1 MFIKGALSSFW
12 RVFEFYRQ
20 GFSAMRLGK
29 TLWGVIFVKFFVIF
43 ALLKI
48 FVFDENLNSTFAKDA
63 DKSDFVLRNLINPA
77 NSGTNSA
84 NSAILNE
91 NSINS
96 RTKANSAQNSKQNQT
111 NSQNIQATLDEIQT
125 NSANSNTNSQKIQA
139 LSHKNAAKI
148 HKEQTNESKINTLNS
163 KQKDTR

>member
-29 TLWGVIFVKFFVIF
+29 TLWGVIFVKLFVIF
-43 ALLKI
+43 VLLKI

-63 DKSDFVLRNLINPA
+63 DKSDFVLRNLINPV
-77 NSGTNSA
+77 NSGV

-96 RTKANSAQNSKQNQT
+96 KANSAQNSKQNQT

-125 NSANSNTNSQKIQA
+125 NSANSNANSQEIQA

-148 HKEQTNESKINTLNS
+148 HKEQTNESKINTSNS
-163 KQKDTR
+163 TQKDTR

>member
-1 MFIKGALSSFW
+1 MTSALK
-12 RVFEFYRQ
+12 RVLGVFEFYRQ

-29 TLWGVIFVKFFVIF
+29 TLWGVIFVKLFVIF
-43 ALLKI
+43 VLLKI

-77 NSGTNSA
+77 NLGTNSQ
-84 NSAILNE
+84 E
-91 NSINS
+91 
-96 RTKANSAQNSKQNQT
+96 
-111 NSQNIQATLDEIQT
+111 
-125 NSANSNTNSQKIQA
+125 IQA

-163 KQKDTR
+163 TQKDTR

>member
-1 MFIKGALSSFW
+1 MSSALKSVLG
-12 RVFEFYRQ
+12 VFEFYRQ

-29 TLWGVIFVKFFVIF
+29 TLWGLIFVKLFVIFV
-43 ALLKI
+43 LLKI

-63 DKSDFVLRNLINPA
+63 DKSDFVLRNLINPT
-77 NSGTNSA
+77 NLGTNSA

-96 RTKANSAQNSKQNQT
+96 RTNSNSAQNSKQNQT
-111 NSQNIQATLDEIQT
+111 NSR
-125 NSANSNTNSQKIQA
+125 KIQA
-139 LSHKNAAKI
+139 LSLKNAAKI

>member
-1 MFIKGALSSFW
+1 MSSALK
-12 RVFEFYRQ
+12 RVLGVFEFYRQ

-29 TLWGVIFVKFFVIF
+29 TLWGVIFVKLFVIF
-43 ALLKI
+43 VLLKI

-63 DKSDFVLRNLINPA
+63 DKSDFVLRNLINPV
-77 NSGTNSA
+77 NSGV

-96 RTKANSAQNSKQNQT
+96 KANSAQNSKQNQT

-125 NSANSNTNSQKIQA
+125 NSANSNANSQEIQA

-148 HKEQTNESKINTLNS
+148 HKEQTKESRINTLNS

>member
-1 MFIKGALSSFW
+1 MSSALK
-12 RVFEFYRQ
+12 RVLGVFEFYRQ

-29 TLWGVIFVKFFVIF
+29 TLWGLIFVKLFVIFV
-43 ALLKI
+43 LLKI

-84 NSAILNE
+84 ILNE

-96 RTKANSAQNSKQNQT
+96 KANSAQNSKQNQ
-111 NSQNIQATLDEIQT
+111 
-125 NSANSNTNSQKIQA
+125 TNSQKIQA

>member
-12 RVFEFYRQ
+12 RVFEFYKQ

-29 TLWGVIFVKFFVIF
+29 TLWGLIFIKLFVIFV
-43 ALLKI
+43 LLKI

-63 DKSDFVLRNLINPA
+63 DKSEFVLRNLINPT
-77 NSGTNSA
+77 NSG
-84 NSAILNE
+84 
-91 NSINS
+91 
-96 RTKANSAQNSKQNQT
+96 
-111 NSQNIQATLDEIQT
+111 T
-125 NSANSNTNSQKIQA
+125 NSANSNTNSQEIQA

-148 HKEQTNESKINTLNS
+148 HKEQTNESKINTSNS

>member
-1 MFIKGALSSFW
+1 MSSALK
-12 RVFEFYRQ
+12 RIVGVFEFYKQ

-29 TLWGVIFVKFFVIF
+29 TLWGVIFVKLFVIF
-43 ALLKI
+43 VLLKI

-77 NSGTNSA
+77 NSGTNS
-84 NSAILNE
+84 
-91 NSINS
+91 
-96 RTKANSAQNSKQNQT
+96 
-111 NSQNIQATLDEIQT
+111 
-125 NSANSNTNSQKIQA
+125 QKIQT

-163 KQKDTR
+163 TQKDTR

>member
-1 MFIKGALSSFW
+1 MSSALK
-12 RVFEFYRQ
+12 RVLGVFEFYRQ

-29 TLWGVIFVKFFVIF
+29 TLWGVIFVKLFVIF
-43 ALLKI
+43 VLLKI

-77 NSGTNSA
+77 NLGT
-84 NSAILNE
+84 NSAILNK

-96 RTKANSAQNSKQNQT
+96 RTNSNSAQNSKQNQ
-111 NSQNIQATLDEIQT
+111 
-125 NSANSNTNSQKIQA
+125 TNSQKIQA

-163 KQKDTR
+163 TQKDTR

>member
-1 MFIKGALSSFW
+1 MSSALK
-12 RVFEFYRQ
+12 RVLGVFEFYRQ

-29 TLWGVIFVKFFVIF
+29 TLWGVIFVKLFVIF
-43 ALLKI
+43 VLLKI

-77 NSGTNSA
+77 NSGV

-111 NSQNIQATLDEIQT
+111 NSQEIQT
-125 NSANSNTNSQKIQA
+125 
-139 LSHKNAAKI
+139 LSPKNAAKI

>member
-1 MFIKGALSSFW
+1 MSSALK
-12 RVFEFYRQ
+12 RVLGVFEFYRQ
-20 GFSAMRLGK
+20 GFGAMRLGK
-29 TLWGVIFVKFFVIF
+29 TLWGVIFVKLFVIF
-43 ALLKI
+43 VLLKI

-77 NSGTNSA
+77 NSGV

-96 RTKANSAQNSKQNQT
+96 KANSAQNSKQNQT
-111 NSQNIQATLDEIQT
+111 NSQE
-125 NSANSNTNSQKIQA
+125 IQA

>member
-1 MFIKGALSSFW
+1 MSSALK
-12 RVFEFYRQ
+12 RVLGVFEFYRQ

-29 TLWGVIFVKFFVIF
+29 TLWSVIFVKLFVIF
-43 ALLKI
+43 VLLKI
-48 FVFDENLNSTFAKDA
+48 FVFDENLNSAFAKDA

-77 NSGTNSA
+77 NSGA

-96 RTKANSAQNSKQNQT
+96 KANSAQNSKQNQT
-111 NSQNIQATLDEIQT
+111 NSQNIQATLDDIQT
-125 NSANSNTNSQKIQA
+125 NSANSNANSQEIQT

-148 HKEQTNESKINTLNS
+148 HKEQTKESKINTSNS

>member
-1 MFIKGALSSFW
+1 MTSALK
-12 RVFEFYRQ
+12 RVLGVFEFYRQ

-29 TLWGVIFVKFFVIF
+29 TLWGVIFVKLFVIF
-43 ALLKI
+43 VLLKI

-77 NSGTNSA
+77 NLGTNSA

-96 RTKANSAQNSKQNQT
+96 KVNSAQNSKQNQT
-111 NSQNIQATLDEIQT
+111 NSQNIQATLDENQT
-125 NSANSNTNSQKIQA
+125 NSANSQEIQTLSPKNT
-139 LSHKNAAKI
+139 AKI
-148 HKEQTNESKINTLNS
+148 HKEQTNESKINTSNS

>member
-1 MFIKGALSSFW
+1 MSSALK
-12 RVFEFYRQ
+12 RVLGVFEFYRQ

-29 TLWGVIFVKFFVIF
+29 TLWGVIFVKLFVIF
-43 ALLKI
+43 VLLKI
-48 FVFDENLNSTFAKDA
+48 FVFDENLNSTFAKDT

-77 NSGTNSA
+77 NLGT

-96 RTKANSAQNSKQNQT
+96 RTNSNSAQNSKQNQT
-111 NSQNIQATLDEIQT
+111 NSQEIQT
-125 NSANSNTNSQKIQA
+125 LSSKNT
-139 LSHKNAAKI
+139 AKI

-163 KQKDTR
+163 TQKDTR

>member
-29 TLWGVIFVKFFVIF
+29 TLWGVIFVKLFVIF
-43 ALLKI
+43 VLLKI
-48 FVFDENLNSTFAKDA
+48 FVFDENLNSAFASNA
-63 DKSDFVLRNLINPA
+63 DKSEFVLQNLINPA
-77 NSGTNSA
+77 NSGV

-96 RTKANSAQNSKQNQT
+96 RTNSNSAQNSKQNQT
-111 NSQNIQATLDEIQT
+111 NLQEIQT
-125 NSANSNTNSQKIQA
+125 LSPKNT
-139 LSHKNAAKI
+139 AKI

-163 KQKDTR
+163 TQKDTR

>member
-1 MFIKGALSSFW
+1 MSSALK
-12 RVFEFYRQ
+12 RVLGVFEFYRQ

-29 TLWGVIFVKFFVIF
+29 TLWGVIFVKLFVIF
-43 ALLKI
+43 VLLKI

-77 NSGTNSA
+77 NSGTNSQ
-84 NSAILNE
+84 E
-91 NSINS
+91 
-96 RTKANSAQNSKQNQT
+96 
-111 NSQNIQATLDEIQT
+111 
-125 NSANSNTNSQKIQA
+125 IQA

-163 KQKDTR
+163 TQKDTR

>member
-1 MFIKGALSSFW
+1 MSSALK
-12 RVFEFYRQ
+12 RVLGVFEFYRQ

-29 TLWGVIFVKFFVIF
+29 TLWGLIFVKLFVIFV
-43 ALLKI
+43 LLKI
-48 FVFDENLNSTFAKDA
+48 FVFDENLNSAFAKDT

-84 NSAILNE
+84 ILNE

-96 RTKANSAQNSKQNQT
+96 KANSAQNSKQNQT
-111 NSQNIQATLDEIQT
+111 NSQE
-125 NSANSNTNSQKIQA
+125 IQA
-139 LSHKNAAKI
+139 LSPKNAAKI

-163 KQKDTR
+163 TQKDTR

>member
-1 MFIKGALSSFW
+1 MSSALKSVLG
-12 RVFEFYRQ
+12 VFEFYRQ

-29 TLWGVIFVKFFVIF
+29 TLWGVIFVKLFVIF
-43 ALLKI
+43 VLLKI

-77 NSGTNSA
+77 NLGTNS
-84 NSAILNE
+84 
-91 NSINS
+91 
-96 RTKANSAQNSKQNQT
+96 Q
-111 NSQNIQATLDEIQT
+111 EIQT
-125 NSANSNTNSQKIQA
+125 

-148 HKEQTNESKINTLNS
+148 HKEQTKESKINTSNS

>member
-1 MFIKGALSSFW
+1 MSSALK
-12 RVFEFYRQ
+12 RVLGVFEFYRQ

-29 TLWGVIFVKFFVIF
+29 TLWGLIFVKLFVIFV
-43 ALLKI
+43 LLKI
-48 FVFDENLNSTFAKDA
+48 FVFDENLNSAFAKDT

-77 NSGTNSA
+77 NSGTNSQ
-84 NSAILNE
+84 E
-91 NSINS
+91 
-96 RTKANSAQNSKQNQT
+96 
-111 NSQNIQATLDEIQT
+111 
-125 NSANSNTNSQKIQA
+125 IQA

>member
-1 MFIKGALSSFW
+1 MSSALK
-12 RVFEFYRQ
+12 RVLGVFEFYRQ

-29 TLWGVIFVKFFVIF
+29 TLWGVIFVKLFVIF
-43 ALLKI
+43 VLLKI

-77 NSGTNSA
+77 NSGI

-96 RTKANSAQNSKQNQT
+96 RTNSNSAQNSKQNQT

-125 NSANSNTNSQKIQA
+125 NSANSQEIQA
-139 LSHKNAAKI
+139 LSPKNAAKI
-148 HKEQTNESKINTLNS
+148 HKEQTNESKINTSNS

>member
-29 TLWGVIFVKFFVIF
+29 TLWGVIFVKLFVIF
-43 ALLKI
+43 VLLKI

-77 NSGTNSA
+77 NSGV

-96 RTKANSAQNSKQNQT
+96 RTNSNSVQNSKQNQT
-111 NSQNIQATLDEIQT
+111 NSQEIQT
-125 NSANSNTNSQKIQA
+125 
-139 LSHKNAAKI
+139 LSPKNAAKI
-148 HKEQTNESKINTLNS
+148 HKEQTNESKINTSNS

>member
-1 MFIKGALSSFW
+1 MSSALK
-12 RVFEFYRQ
+12 RVLGVFEFYRQ

-29 TLWGVIFVKFFVIF
+29 TLWGVIFVKLFVIF
-43 ALLKI
+43 VLLKI

-77 NSGTNSA
+77 NLGTNS
-84 NSAILNE
+84 
-91 NSINS
+91 
-96 RTKANSAQNSKQNQT
+96 Q
-111 NSQNIQATLDEIQT
+111 EIQT
-125 NSANSNTNSQKIQA
+125 

-148 HKEQTNESKINTLNS
+148 HKEQTNESKINTSNS

>member
-29 TLWGVIFVKFFVIF
+29 TLWGVIFVKLFVIF
-43 ALLKI
+43 VLLKI

-77 NSGTNSA
+77 NLGTNSA

-96 RTKANSAQNSKQNQT
+96 RTNSNSAQNSKQNQT
-111 NSQNIQATLDEIQT
+111 NSQE
-125 NSANSNTNSQKIQA
+125 IQA

>member
-1 MFIKGALSSFW
+1 MSSALK
-12 RVFEFYRQ
+12 RVLGVFEFYRQ

-29 TLWGVIFVKFFVIF
+29 TLWGVIFVKLFVIF
-43 ALLKI
+43 VLLKI

-63 DKSDFVLRNLINPA
+63 DKSDFVLRNLINPT
-77 NSGTNSA
+77 NSGV

-96 RTKANSAQNSKQNQT
+96 KANSAQNSKQNQT
-111 NSQNIQATLDEIQT
+111 NSQEIQT
-125 NSANSNTNSQKIQA
+125 

>member
-1 MFIKGALSSFW
+1 MSSALK
-12 RVFEFYRQ
+12 RVLGVFEFYRQ

-29 TLWGVIFVKFFVIF
+29 TLWGVIFVKLFVIF
-43 ALLKI
+43 VLLKI

-77 NSGTNSA
+77 NLGV

-96 RTKANSAQNSKQNQT
+96 RANSAQNSKQNQT
-111 NSQNIQATLDEIQT
+111 NSQEIQT
-125 NSANSNTNSQKIQA
+125 LSPKNT
-139 LSHKNAAKI
+139 AKI

>member
-1 MFIKGALSSFW
+1 MSSALK
-12 RVFEFYRQ
+12 RVLGVFEFYRQ

-29 TLWGVIFVKFFVIF
+29 TLWGVIFVKLFVIF
-43 ALLKI
+43 VLLKI

-77 NSGTNSA
+77 NLGTNSA
-84 NSAILNE
+84 NSVILNE

-96 RTKANSAQNSKQNQT
+96 RTNSNSAQNSKQNQT
-111 NSQNIQATLDEIQT
+111 NSQKIQT
-125 NSANSNTNSQKIQA
+125 
-139 LSHKNAAKI
+139 LSPKNAAKI
-148 HKEQTNESKINTLNS
+148 HKEQTNESKINTSNS

>member
-1 MFIKGALSSFW
+1 MTSALK
-12 RVFEFYRQ
+12 RVLGVFEFYRQ

-29 TLWGVIFVKFFVIF
+29 TLWGVIFIKLFVIF
-43 ALLKI
+43 VLLKI
-48 FVFDENLNSTFAKDA
+48 FVFDENLNSTFAKDT

-77 NSGTNSA
+77 NSGV

-96 RTKANSAQNSKQNQT
+96 RTNSNSAQNSKQNQT
-111 NSQNIQATLDEIQT
+111 NSQEIQT
-125 NSANSNTNSQKIQA
+125 LSPKNT
-139 LSHKNAAKI
+139 AKI
-148 HKEQTNESKINTLNS
+148 HKEQTKESKINTSNS

>member
-29 TLWGVIFVKFFVIF
+29 MLWGVIFVKLFVIF
-43 ALLKI
+43 VLLKI

-77 NSGTNSA
+77 NSGA

-96 RTKANSAQNSKQNQT
+96 RTNSNSAQNSKQNQT
-111 NSQNIQATLDEIQT
+111 NPQNIQATLDEIQT
-125 NSANSNTNSQKIQA
+125 NSANSQEIQA
-139 LSHKNAAKI
+139 LSPKNTAKI
-148 HKEQTNESKINTLNS
+148 HKEQTKESKINTLNS
-163 KQKDTR
+163 TQKDTQ

>member
-12 RVFEFYRQ
+12 RVFEFYKQ

-29 TLWGVIFVKFFVIF
+29 TLWGVIFVKLFVIF
-43 ALLKI
+43 VLLKI

-77 NSGTNSA
+77 NSGV
-84 NSAILNE
+84 
-91 NSINS
+91 
-96 RTKANSAQNSKQNQT
+96 
-111 NSQNIQATLDEIQT
+111 NSQEIKTL
-125 NSANSNTNSQKIQA
+125 SP
-139 LSHKNAAKI
+139 KNAAKI

-163 KQKDTR
+163 TQKDTR

>member
-1 MFIKGALSSFW
+1 MTSALK
-12 RVFEFYRQ
+12 RVLGVFEFYRQ

-29 TLWGVIFVKFFVIF
+29 TLWGVIFVKLFVIF
-43 ALLKI
+43 VLLKI
-48 FVFDENLNSTFAKDA
+48 FVFDENLNSAFVKDT

-77 NSGTNSA
+77 NLGT

-96 RTKANSAQNSKQNQT
+96 RTNSNSAQNSKQNQ
-111 NSQNIQATLDEIQT
+111 
-125 NSANSNTNSQKIQA
+125 TNSQKIQA

-148 HKEQTNESKINTLNS
+148 HKEQTKESRINTSNS